1 MDASGSIEEAFV
13 KEAQAEIDGGNA
25 GSIQKSSEMLRR
37 KRRDA
42 SEVLKSHVQVSL
54 INILIQ

>member
-13 KEAQAEIDGGNA
+13 KEAQAEIDGDNAGNA
-25 GSIQKSSEMLRR
+25 QKSSEMLRR